1 MPSGS
6 ATFEVGGTAAASF
19 DFVAVNLGDE
29 IVVSPQQWT
38 TVVGSVQLVKAGA
51 SLPTIAVNYG
61 IKLYYLNH
69 MAPGSFVWGQFGRCF
84 SFGVATDDLFNE
96 ANFDLNFLKG
106 VERPQDI
113 DLSMFSS
120 DHLEPGQWNVYTSG
134 PLTLYMRVKE
144 RRFGISC

>member
-6 ATFEVGGTAAASF
+6 ATFEVGGTAAATF

-29 IVVSPQQWT
+29 IVVSQEQG

-51 SLPTIAVNYG
+51 SMPTIAVNYG
-61 IKLYYLNH
+61 INLAILRH
-69 MAPGSFVWGQFGRCF
+69 MAAGSFAWGQFGRCF
-84 SFGVATDDLFNE
+84 VFGVAPDDLFNE

-106 VERPQDI
+106 EERPQDI
-113 DLSMFSS
+113 ELSMFSA
-120 DHLEPGQWNVYTSG
+120 DHLEPGRWNVYTSG
-134 PLTLYMRVKE
+134 PLALYMRVKE

>member
-6 ATFEVGGTAAASF
+6 ATFEVGGTAAATF

-29 IVVSPQQWT
+29 IVVSQQQG

-51 SLPTIAVNYG
+51 SSPTIAVNYG
-61 IKLYYLNH
+61 INLADLYH
-69 MAPGSFVWGQFGRCF
+69 MAPGSFAWGQFGRYF
-84 SFGVATDDLFNE
+84 AFGVAPDDLFNE
-96 ANFDLNFLKG
+96 VNFDLNFLKG
-106 VERPQDI
+106 SERPQDI
-113 DLSMFSS
+113 ELSMFSA
-120 DHLEPGQWNVYTSG
+120 DHLEPGQWSVFTSG

>member
-6 ATFEVGGTAAASF
+6 ATFEVGGTAAATF

-29 IVVSPQQWT
+29 IVVSQQQG
-38 TVVGSVQLVKAGA
+38 TVVGGVQFVKDG
-51 SLPTIAVNYG
+51 SYFPTIAVNYG
-61 IKLYYLNH
+61 INLADLRH
-69 MAPGSFVWGQFGRCF
+69 MAPGSFAWGQFGRCF
-84 SFGVATDDLFNE
+84 AFGVAPDDVFNE

-106 VERPQDI
+106 EERPQD
-113 DLSMFSS
+113 LEVPMFSA
-120 DHLEPGQWNVYTSG
+120 DHLEPGRWSVFTSG

>member
-19 DFVAVNLGDE
+19 DFVAVNLGEE
-29 IVVSPQQWT
+29 IVVSQQQG
-38 TVVGSVQLVKAGA
+38 TVVGNVQLVKDGA

-61 IKLYYLNH
+61 INLADLYH
-69 MAPGSFVWGQFGRCF
+69 MAPGSFAWGQFGRCF
-84 SFGVATDDLFNE
+84 VFGVASDDLFNE

-106 VERPQDI
+106 EERPQDI
-113 DLSMFSS
+113 ESSMFSA

>member
-6 ATFEVGGTAAASF
+6 ATFEVGGTAAATF
-19 DFVAVNLGDE
+19 DFVAVNLGGE
-29 IVVSPQQWT
+29 IVVSQQQG

-61 IKLYYLNH
+61 ISLADLYH
-69 MAPGSFVWGQFGRCF
+69 MAPGSFAWGQFGRYF
-84 SFGVATDDLFNE
+84 VFGVAPDDSFNE

-106 VERPQDI
+106 EERPQDI
-113 DLSMFSS
+113 ELSMFSS

-144 RRFGISC
+144 RKFGISC

>member
-19 DFVAVNLGDE
+19 DFVAVNLGEE
-29 IVVSPQQWT
+29 IVVSQQQG
-38 TVVGSVQLVKAGA
+38 TVVGNVQLVKAGA

-61 IKLYYLNH
+61 INLADLYH
-69 MAPGSFVWGQFGRCF
+69 MAPGSFAWGQFGRCF
-84 SFGVATDDLFNE
+84 VFGVAPDDLFNE

-106 VERPQDI
+106 EERPQDI
-113 DLSMFSS
+113 ELSMFSA

-144 RRFGISC
+144 RKFGISC

>member
-6 ATFEVGGTAAASF
+6 ATFEVGGTAAATF

-29 IVVSPQQWT
+29 IVVSQQQG
-38 TVVGSVQLVKAGA
+38 TVVGSVQLVRAGA

-61 IKLYYLNH
+61 INLADLYH
-69 MAPGSFVWGQFGRCF
+69 MAPGSFAWGTFGRCF
-84 SFGVATDDLFNE
+84 VFGVAPDDFFNE
-96 ANFDLNFLKG
+96 ANFDLNLMKG
-106 VERPQDI
+106 EERPQDI
-113 DLSMFSS
+113 ELSMFSS
-120 DHLEPGQWNVYTSG
+120 DHLEPGRWNVYTSG

>member
-6 ATFEVGGTAAASF
+6 ATFEVGGTAAATF

-29 IVVSPQQWT
+29 IVVSQQQG
-38 TVVGSVQLVKAGA
+38 TVVGSVQLVRAGA

-61 IKLYYLNH
+61 INLADLYH
-69 MAPGSFVWGQFGRCF
+69 MAPGSFAWGQFGRCF
-84 SFGVATDDLFNE
+84 VFGVAPDDFFNE
-96 ANFDLNFLKG
+96 ANFDLNFMKG
-106 VERPQDI
+106 EERPQDI
-113 DLSMFSS
+113 ELSMFSS
-120 DHLEPGQWNVYTSG
+120 DHLEPGRWNVYTSG

>member
-19 DFVAVNLGDE
+19 DFVAVNLGEE
-29 IVVSPQQWT
+29 IVVSQQQG
-38 TVVGSVQLVKAGA
+38 TVVGNVQLVKAGA

-61 IKLYYLNH
+61 INLADLYH
-69 MAPGSFVWGQFGRCF
+69 MAPGSFAWGQFGRF
-84 SFGVATDDLFNE
+84 FVFGVAPDDFFNE

-106 VERPQDI
+106 EERPQDI
-113 DLSMFSS
+113 ELSMFSA
-120 DHLEPGQWNVYTSG
+120 DHLEPGQWNVHTSG
-134 PLTLYMRVKE
+134 PLTLYMRIKE

>member
-6 ATFEVGGTAAASF
+6 ATFEVGGTAAATF

-29 IVVSPQQWT
+29 IVVSQEQG

-61 IKLYYLNH
+61 INLADLRH
-69 MAPGSFVWGQFGRCF
+69 MAPGSFAWGQFGRCF
-84 SFGVATDDLFNE
+84 AFGVAPDDLFNE

-106 VERPQDI
+106 AERPQDI
-113 DLSMFSS
+113 ELAMFSS

-134 PLTLYMRVKE
+134 PLTLYMRIKE

>member
-6 ATFEVGGTAAASF
+6 ATFEVGGTAAATL
-19 DFVAVNLGDE
+19 DFVAVNLGEE
-29 IVVSPQQWT
+29 IVVSQQQG

-61 IKLYYLNH
+61 INLADLYH
-69 MAPGSFVWGQFGRCF
+69 MAPGSFAWGQFGRCF
-84 SFGVATDDLFNE
+84 VFGVAPDDLFNE

-106 VERPQDI
+106 EERPQDI
-113 DLSMFSS
+113 DMPMFSA

>member
-19 DFVAVNLGDE
+19 DFVAVNLGEE
-29 IVVSPQQWT
+29 IVVSQQQG
-38 TVVGSVQLVKAGA
+38 TVVGNVQLVKAGA

-61 IKLYYLNH
+61 INLADLYH
-69 MAPGSFVWGQFGRCF
+69 MAPGSFAWGQFGRCF
-84 SFGVATDDLFNE
+84 VFGVAPDDLFNE

-106 VERPQDI
+106 EERPQDI
-113 DLSMFSS
+113 ELSTFSA

>member
-6 ATFEVGGTAAASF
+6 ATFEVGGTAAATL
-19 DFVAVNLGDE
+19 DFVAVNLGEE
-29 IVVSPQQWT
+29 IVVSQQQG

-61 IKLYYLNH
+61 INLADLYH
-69 MAPGSFVWGQFGRCF
+69 MAPGSFAWGQFGRCF
-84 SFGVATDDLFNE
+84 VFGVAPDDLFNE

-106 VERPQDI
+106 EERPQDI
-113 DLSMFSS
+113 DMSMFSA

>member
-6 ATFEVGGTAAASF
+6 ATFEVGGTAAATF

-29 IVVSPQQWT
+29 IVVSQQQGA
-38 TVVGSVQLVKAGA
+38 VVQLVKDG
-51 SLPTIAVNYG
+51 SYLPAIAVNYG
-61 IKLYYLNH
+61 INLADLRH
-69 MAPGSFVWGQFGRCF
+69 MAPGSFAWGQFGRYF
-84 SFGVATDDLFNE
+84 AFGVAPDDVFNE

-106 VERPQDI
+106 EERPQDI
-113 DLSMFSS
+113 ELSMFST
-120 DHLEPGQWNVYTSG
+120 DHLEPGRWSVFTSG

>member
-29 IVVSPQQWT
+29 IVVSQQQG

-61 IKLYYLNH
+61 INLADLYH
-69 MAPGSFVWGQFGRCF
+69 MAPGSFAWGQFGRCF
-84 SFGVATDDLFNE
+84 VFGVAPDDLFNE
-96 ANFDLNFLKG
+96 TNFDLNFLKG
-106 VERPQDI
+106 EERPQDI
-113 DLSMFSS
+113 ELSMFSA

-134 PLTLYMRVKE
+134 PLTLFMRVKE

>member
-6 ATFEVGGTAAASF
+6 ATFEVGGTAAATF

-29 IVVSPQQWT
+29 IVVSQQQG
-38 TVVGSVQLVKAGA
+38 TVVGSVQLVRAGA

-61 IKLYYLNH
+61 INLADLYH
-69 MAPGSFVWGQFGRCF
+69 MAPGSFAWGKFGRCF
-84 SFGVATDDLFNE
+84 VFGVAPDDFFNE
-96 ANFDLNFLKG
+96 ANFDLNFMKG
-106 VERPQDI
+106 EERPQDI
-113 DLSMFSS
+113 ELSMFSS
-120 DHLEPGQWNVYTSG
+120 DHLEPGRWNVYTSG

>member
-6 ATFEVGGTAAASF
+6 ATFEVGGTAAATL
-19 DFVAVNLGDE
+19 DFVAVNLGED
-29 IVVSPQQWT
+29 IVVSQQQG

-51 SLPTIAVNYG
+51 SFPTIAVNYG
-61 IKLYYLNH
+61 INLADLYH
-69 MAPGSFVWGQFGRCF
+69 MAPGSFAWGQFGRCF
-84 SFGVATDDLFNE
+84 VFGVAPDDLFNE

-106 VERPQDI
+106 EERPQDI
-113 DLSMFSS
+113 DMSMFSA

>member
-19 DFVAVNLGDE
+19 DFVAVNLGEE
-29 IVVSPQQWT
+29 IVVSQQQG
-38 TVVGSVQLVKAGA
+38 TVVGNVQLVKAGA
-51 SLPTIAVNYG
+51 SLPAIAVNYG
-61 IKLYYLNH
+61 INLADLRH
-69 MAPGSFVWGQFGRCF
+69 MAPGSFAWGQFGRCF
-84 SFGVATDDLFNE
+84 TFGVAPDDLFNE

-106 VERPQDI
+106 EERPQDI
-113 DLSMFSS
+113 ELSMFSN

-134 PLTLYMRVKE
+134 PLTLFMRVKE

>member
-6 ATFEVGGTAAASF
+6 ATFEVGGTAAATF

-29 IVVSPQQWT
+29 IVVSQQQG
-38 TVVGSVQLVKAGA
+38 TVVGSVQLVKDG
-51 SLPTIAVNYG
+51 SYLPAIAVNYG
-61 IKLYYLNH
+61 INLADLRH
-69 MAPGSFVWGQFGRCF
+69 MAPGSFAWGQFGRCF
-84 SFGVATDDLFNE
+84 AFGVAPDDVFNE

-106 VERPQDI
+106 SERPQDI
-113 DLSMFSS
+113 ELSMFSA
-120 DHLEPGQWNVYTSG
+120 DHLEPGRWGVFTSG